1 LKEETLSY
9 LALHS
14 VPEVGPRRLIQLVR
28 KFGSAKE
35 VLNAPKEKLL
45 EVEDVGEKVAYNIKS
60 KVDWGLA
67 EKQLKSAEEQ
77 NIRILSFSDQDY
89 PNNLKNIYDPPPII
103 FIRGQIKPEDEK
115 AIAVVGARQS
125 SAYGK
130 LVAESLVKELV
141 VHNLTIVSGLARGID
156 SISHQAALKAGGRTI
171 AVLGSGLDIIYP
183 PENKKL
189 ANRIAESG
197 AVISEFLL
205 GTKPEATNFPQRNRV
220 ISGLCLGTVIV
231 EAGPKSGAL
240 LTAQHALEQNREVFA
255 VPGDIRAQGSK
266 GTNSL
271 IKQGAKLVGSVED
284 ILIEIGQL
292 VDDSAIKRPNPA
304 LETLSKEEK
313 NIFELLSTEPNH
325 IDNIAKQSG
334 FRTGDAL
341 SILLS
346 LELKD
351 LVKQLPGKTFVR
363 A

>member
-1 LKEETLSY
+1 MKDDILSH
-9 LALHS
+9 LALCS
-14 VPEVGPRRLIQLVR
+14 VPEVGPRRFVQLVKR
-28 KFGSAKE
+28 FGSAEE
-35 VLNAPKEKLL
+35 VLSAPKDELL
-45 EVEDVGEKVAYNIKS
+45 KVEDVGEKVAYNIKS

-67 EKQLKSAEEQ
+67 EEQLKLAEKQ
-77 NIRILSFSDQDY
+77 SIRVLTFSEEDY
-89 PNNLKNIYDPPPII
+89 PNNLKNIYDPPPVI
-103 FIRGQIKPEDEK
+103 FVKGSIRLEDEK
-115 AIAVVGARQS
+115 AIAVVGARRS

-130 LVAESLVKELV
+130 LVTESLVGELIA
-141 VHNLTIVSGLARGID
+141 HGITIVSGLARGID
-156 SISHQAALKAGGRTI
+156 SISHQAALRAGGRTI

-183 PENKKL
+183 PENKEL
-189 ANRIAESG
+189 VNRIAENG

-205 GTKPEATNFPQRNRV
+205 GTKPEPTNFPKRNRV

-284 ILIEIGQL
+284 ILVEIGQL
-292 VDDSAIKRPNPA
+292 TDNSIIKKTNPA
-304 LETLSKEEK
+304 LETLSKEEQG
-313 NIFELLSTEPNH
+313 IIELLSTEPSH
-325 IDNIAKQSG
+325 IDRIAKESG
-334 FRTGDAL
+334 IRTGDAL